1 MKQTKK
7 MKKILDRMS
16 RIETMER
23 GKLCQMSSGHFNHQ
37 TWQDG
42 RNKVRYIPT
51 DQAVFVKKAINGYT
65 IFMKL
70 ANQYV
75 DEVEKQ
81 TRREQ
86 KRNFQAQKRKKEEV
100 LGVQML
106 KSD

>member
-7 MKKILDRMS
+7 MQKILDRMS

-23 GKLCQMSSGHFNHQ
+23 GKLCQMGSGHFNHQ

-42 RNKVRYIPT
+42 RNKVRYVPA
-51 DQAVFVKKAINGYT
+51 DQAVFVKKAIDGYT
-65 IFMKL
+65 MFMKL
-70 ANQYV
+70 AAQYV

-86 KRNFQAQKRKKEEV
+86 KKEFPGSKKKR
-100 LGVQML
+100 
-106 KSD
+106 